1 MLIPFFV
8 GFLAVFFAYQAQDK
22 RSERYLL
29 LSFLIITSFA
39 AIRYDYGPDYLPYL
53 ESYEIINSYGGS
65 LFDFNYI
72 ESVTNK
78 GEFGW
83 TYINVLCRSIGY
95 FGLIIIMAIFHNAVI
110 YLLVKKHVSPQWWWF
125 SVFIYFFC
133 SRYFFTGSCSTYRQW
148 TAVCIFVIASQFI
161 ANKKPI
167 PYFVLILAA
176 SFIHRSALIL
186 FPVYFVSYIRVRQ
199 VSLRNMAVVLVG
211 LIVANIVFPRILSS
225 NLNALFAGDALEEYA
240 LYVGSGNIKSS
251 NSNILGMIS
260 LYVKDYVFPLM
271 GFYYLRKDDN
281 VYLKVI
287 TMLAL
292 LSLFVLPFA
301 SVIPMANRFA
311 MYFYIFNLAVCPMA
325 ISRMLKDKQYSG
337 MASILLLIF
346 VLFAMK
352 EFYSFF
358 DSRMGEYFRTY
369 QTIFSVPW
377 K

>member
-1 MLIPFFV
+1 MLVPFIIGV
-8 GFLAVFFAYQAQDK
+8 LAVLFAYLAQNK
-22 RSERYLL
+22 GAEKCLL
-29 LSFLIITSFA
+29 LSFLTITVFSA
-39 AIRYDYGPDYLPYL
+39 LRYNYGPDYLPYF
-53 ESYEIINSYGGS
+53 EFYEMINAYEGS
-65 LFDFNYI
+65 IFDFNYI

-78 GEFGW
+78 GEYGW

-95 FGLIIIMAIFHNAVI
+95 FGLIIVMAIFHNAVI
-110 YLLVKKHVSPQWWWF
+110 YIFVKKNVPSKWWWF

-133 SRYFFTGSCSTYRQW
+133 SRYFFIGSCSTYRQW
-148 TAVCIFVIASQFI
+148 TAACIFVIASQFI

-167 PYFVLILAA
+167 PYFLLILGA
-176 SFIHRSALIL
+176 SFIHKSALIL
-186 FPVYFVSYIRVRQ
+186 LPVYFVSYIKVRQ
-199 VSLRNMAVVLVG
+199 VSQKNIAFVLVG
-211 LIVANIVFPRILSS
+211 LVAANIIFPRILSS
-225 NLNALFAGDALEEYA
+225 NLNALFAGDSLEDYE
-240 LYVGSGNIKSS
+240 LYVGSGNIQSYSS
-251 NSNILGMIS
+251 NLFGMIS
-260 LYVKDYVFPLM
+260 LYVKDYIFPLM
-271 GFYYLRKDDN
+271 GFYYLRKEDN

-337 MASILLLIF
+337 IASIFLLIF
-346 VLFAMK
+346 VLFAMR

-358 DSRMGEYFRTY
+358 DSRMGEYFRSY